1 MSGEISRLYDVVTMQ
16 SAIIDLQKRVIDRLF
31 ESLMQHMA
39 AEEVESDYANEI
51 RLINEAAGLRKTI
64 EQ

>member
-1 MSGEISRLYDVVTMQ
+1 MNGEISRLYDVVTMQ

-31 ESLMQHMA
+31 EGLMQHMA

-51 RLINEAAGLRKTI
+51 WLINEAAGLRKTI

>member
-1 MSGEISRLYDVVTMQ
+1 MQ

-31 ESLMQHMA
+31 EGLMQHMA

>member
-1 MSGEISRLYDVVTMQ
+1 MSGEVSRLYDVVTMQ
-16 SAIIDLQKRVIDRLF
+16 SAIIDLQKKVIDRLF
-31 ESLMQHMA
+31 EGLMQHMT
-39 AEEVESDYANEI
+39 AEEAESDFANEI

>member
-1 MSGEISRLYDVVTMQ
+1 MSGEVSRLYDVVTMQ

-31 ESLMQHMA
+31 EGLMQHMTV
-39 AEEVESDYANEI
+39 EDVESDFANEI

>member
-1 MSGEISRLYDVVTMQ
+1 MSGEVSRLYDVVTMQ
-16 SAIIDLQKRVIDRLF
+16 SAIIDTQKRAIDRLF
-31 ESLMQHMA
+31 EGLMQHMTT
-39 AEEVESDYANEI
+39 EEVESDFANEI